1 MTGQLNLPLRLSD
14 SASFDNFYPIGNE
27 AVVEVVRSVTN
38 RTNDKPSLF
47 IHGPPGSGKSHLL
60 QALSRLTVEAHGL
73 NVYVPAGASGVS
85 PDLVS
90 QLNADTVV
98 CLDDLELIV
107 GDREWEEGI
116 LELYERLNG
125 GDGVLIVSAKQPPS
139 LVGLALAD
147 LATRFAAGGV
157 YSLKPLAELDLPQ
170 ALRFRAGMRGL
181 DLPDSV
187 IQYLIRRLPRNSS
200 VLFSLLDRID
210 KAAFS
215 RQRRITVPFVKEH
228 EKEFLSEY

>member
-1 MTGQLNLPLRLSD
+1 M
-14 SASFDNFYPIGNE
+14 
-27 AVVEVVRSVTN
+27 
-38 RTNDKPSLF
+38 
-47 IHGPPGSGKSHLL
+47 
-60 QALSRLTVEAHGL
+60 
-73 NVYVPAGASGVS
+73 YVPAGASGVS

-90 QLNADTVV
+90 QLNANTVV

-139 LVGLALAD
+139 LVGLDLAD

-170 ALRFRAGMRGL
+170 AMRFRAGMRGL

-215 RQRRITVPFVKEH
+215 RQRRITVPFVKEL
-228 EKEFLSEY
+228 EKEFFSEY